1 VSRVAEGGSATSTRP
16 DDVPIESQR
25 RSRAMRRIGVGALGA
40 LVLLGVANL
49 VGVRVGHASAE
60 AAGTSLAVTYASVT
74 RPGLSTPW
82 SVEIRRAGGF
92 PGPVSIVTT
101 SGYFESF
108 DFNQWYPEPSSTTVR
123 GDDLVLTFERPEGEV
138 FELSFDG
145 RATPTFNLGATAVTA
160 IESEGL
166 PSLSVEYRTVV
177 MP

>member
-1 VSRVAEGGSATSTRP
+1 
-16 DDVPIESQR
+16 
-25 RSRAMRRIGVGALGA
+25 MGV
-40 LVLLGVANL
+40 LVVLGVANL
-49 VGVRVGHASAE
+49 VGVRVDHASAE
-60 AAGTSLAVTYASVT
+60 ADGTNLAVTYASIT

-82 SVEIRRAGGF
+82 SVEVRRAAGF
-92 PGPVSIVTT
+92 PGPLTIVTT
-101 SGYFESF
+101 SRYFESF
-108 DFNQWYPEPSSTTVR
+108 DFNQWYPEPSGTRVR

-145 RATPTFNLGATAVTA
+145 RATPTLNLGARAVTA